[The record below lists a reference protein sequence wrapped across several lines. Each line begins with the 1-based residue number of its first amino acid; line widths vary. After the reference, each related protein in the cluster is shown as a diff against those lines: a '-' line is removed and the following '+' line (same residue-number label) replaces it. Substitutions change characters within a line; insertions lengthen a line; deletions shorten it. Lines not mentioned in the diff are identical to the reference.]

1 MLDAALTAA
10 EMVEK
15 HLAHDAP
22 AQARPPAQC
31 GIHISDADDAVG
43 DEMVDLAR
51 QRGLQAVRDI
61 LEADEGSNLEA
72 DSHNACCRLRRAGN
86 RAEGDDT
93 DQHQHTLLGLYVAVG
108 LLWLTANSIELIL
121 KLQSR
126 TRWVRRV
133 LHLNRP

>member
-15 HLAHDAP
+15 RLAHDA
-22 AQARPPAQC
+22 PAQC

-51 QRGLQAVRDI
+51 QHGLQAVRDI
-61 LEADEGSNLEA
+61 LEADEGSKA

-86 RAEGDDT
+86 RAEGDVT

-126 TRWVRRV
+126 PRWVRRV